1 MFSKT
6 SQNSLRNTRS
16 SHPEVFATLLKK
28 TPIHVLSCEIC
39 KLFKNNMHEKNEIAR
54 QTVSSLVLL
63 MLTFDSYWWIGPIS
77 SILYQMSTLGVAI
90 IQHKQGIQLCYGSY
104 YDTVTIY
111 NSNIF
116 GSSIDVLLLHE
127 ATLTERDFFI

>member
-1 MFSKT
+1 
-6 SQNSLRNTRS
+6 
-16 SHPEVFATLLKK
+16 
-28 TPIHVLSCEIC
+28 
-39 KLFKNNMHEKNEIAR
+39 MHEKNEIAR

-111 NSNIF
+111 NSNVF
-116 GSSIDVLLLHE
+116 GSSIDVLLLNE